1 MRWRQPAADVDVL
14 HQTLAGRH
22 EAACGFGG
30 DWPVRSSCLSEYGST
45 IDQLAGHEPKVAGK
59 LFSPIK
65 LPPIFSEDLSSGLW
79 LDIYG
84 SR

>member
-45 IDQLAGHEPKVAGK
+45 IDQLAGHEPKVAGVRASDT
-59 LFSPIK
+59 F
-65 LPPIFSEDLSSGLW
+65 
-79 LDIYG
+79 
-84 SR
+84 

>member
-1 MRWRQPAADVDVL
+1 VVRRRVPAALLPVRLMRWRQPAADVDVL

-45 IDQLAGHEPKVAGK
+45 IDQLAGHEPKVAGVRASDT
-59 LFSPIK
+59 F
-65 LPPIFSEDLSSGLW
+65 
-79 LDIYG
+79 
-84 SR
+84 